1 MVSPLHMTC
10 EKRGVAL
17 VATPPFW
24 YNSAHERQEIMLEAR
39 HISFSW
45 GRRPVLDGVSFTA
58 SPGETVV
65 LAGAN
70 GAGKTTLLRILAGV
84 CLPSSGTVVGDTVD
98 LLRSPLRY
106 RRLLGYLPESAPVEP
121 GMTVKEYLKYRANLK
136 GEMPKKIRHRVQEAM
151 ALCGLPGYADARVD
165 VLSQGLRKR
174 VALADAILLRPRF
187 LFLDDLFAGLDA
199 ETRRSVGR
207 ILKAVSTFATT
218 VVSGHE
224 LDELQGLA
232 SRFLVLKGGHVFG
245 AKTAD
250 EVRTGLLPAPEGA
263 GGEGR
268 VPA

>member
-1 MVSPLHMTC
+1 
-10 EKRGVAL
+10 
-17 VATPPFW
+17 
-24 YNSAHERQEIMLEAR
+24 MLDVK

-45 GRRPVLDGVSFTA
+45 GRSPVLDGVSFTV

-84 CLPSSGTVVGDTVD
+84 CLPSSGTVVGDKVD
-98 LLRSPLRY
+98 MMRSPLRY

-121 GMTVKEYLKYRANLK
+121 GMTVKDYLKYRANLK
-136 GEMPKKIRHRVQEAM
+136 GEISKKIRHRVHEAM
-151 ALCGLPGYADARVD
+151 ELCGLTERANVCVD
-165 VLSQGLRKR
+165 VLSQGFRKR

-199 ETRRSVGR
+199 ETRFSVGR
-207 ILKAVSTFATT
+207 ILKAVSTFAAT

-232 SRFLVLKGGHVFG
+232 SRFLVLKGGRVFV
-245 AKTAD
+245 AKTAS
-250 EVRTGLLPAPEGA
+250 EVRAELLPALAGTNEEGQVSA
-263 GGEGR
+263 
-268 VPA
+268 